1 MHNTATIGEARRA
14 GGEGQRPGGEGP
26 GGEDRRAG
34 EKGDG
39 IRRLDIDAIRK
50 EFPILETTVYGYPL
64 VYLDNAATTQKPLAV
79 LNAMDEY
86 YRTINSN
93 VHRGVHYLSQQATDA
108 CEASRVRVA
117 DFINAR
123 HAYEVI
129 FTRGTTESINLIAAC
144 FGKKF
149 LHEGDSILISG
160 MEHHSN
166 IVPWQMICEEKK
178 ATLKVIPIDE
188 NGELVLDGLDEV
200 LKDGVK
206 LVAFNYVSNALGTI
220 NPAKEIIAAAHR
232 HGIPVLLDAAQA
244 IQHMEVDVQDLDVDF
259 LAFSSHKLY
268 GPTGIGILY
277 GKEEWLNQ
285 LPPYQGGGEMIKTV
299 TFEKTTYNDLPFK
312 FEAGTPDMAGM
323 IGLGAAV
330 RYVQELGLDNI
341 QHAEYEL
348 MTYALDVLREIKGF
362 RLIGNADAGHRSG
375 VISFL
380 IGNIHPFDMGE
391 ILDQQGIAVRTGHHC
406 AQPIM
411 DRYCIPGTVRASLAI
426 YNTPAEMDRLA
437 AGIRKAVT
445 LLG

>member
-1 MHNTATIGEARRA
+1 MHNTATIGEDRRA
-14 GGEGQRPGGEGP
+14 GGEGHGKGES
-26 GGEDRRAG
+26 
-34 EKGDG
+34 
-39 IRRLDIDAIRK
+39 RRLDIETIRK
-50 EFPILETTVYGYPL
+50 DFPILETTVYGYPL

-93 VHRGVHYLSQQATDA
+93 VHRGVHYLSQRATDA
-108 CEASRVRVA
+108 CEASRVTVA

-149 LHEGDSILISG
+149 LQEGDSILVSG

-188 NGELVLDGLDEV
+188 NGELILDGLDEV
-200 LKDGVK
+200 LKEGVK

-220 NPAKEIIAAAHR
+220 NPAKAIIAAAHR

-244 IQHMEVDVQDLDVDF
+244 IQHMVVDVQDLDVDF

-299 TFEKTTYNDLPFK
+299 TFARTTYNDLPFK

-341 QHAEYEL
+341 QHAEHEL

-362 RLIGNADAGHRSG
+362 RLIGNVDAEHRAG

-380 IGNIHPFDMGE
+380 VGNIHPFDMGE

-406 AQPIM
+406 AEPIM
-411 DRYCIPGTVRASLAI
+411 DRYCIPGTVRASLAV